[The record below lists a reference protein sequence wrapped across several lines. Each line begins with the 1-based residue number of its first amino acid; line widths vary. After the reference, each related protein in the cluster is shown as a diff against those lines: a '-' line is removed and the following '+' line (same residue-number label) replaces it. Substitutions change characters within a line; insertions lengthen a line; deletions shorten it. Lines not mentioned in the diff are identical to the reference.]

1 MTRHVLFTAVKNE
14 APFLLEWIA
23 YHKVIGFD
31 TVIVYSNP
39 SDDGTDELLASLAE
53 AGEIT
58 HVTHEPLPGVSPQG
72 NAARLA
78 NEAGLIHDG
87 DWVIWLDADEF
98 LNIHVEQ
105 GRIIDLVN
113 VIGDKHGMLIPWR
126 IFGDSGNARFP
137 GRFVSASFA
146 NATRGWFP
154 ETKSVKTLF
163 RKSGA
168 IAGFGVKGIHRP
180 QMVPTEVLCCTDF
193 LNADGRTLSPD
204 DPTHKRWFGSE
215 DFPKNHA
222 IKKGDF
228 SWELAQIN
236 HYMVRTP
243 EFFALKKARGRGWA
257 PDQAGDANTRHTE
270 KFYTDMNRNDRV
282 DTSILRH
289 AAAVDAEIV
298 RLKSIPVVAHAD
310 MLAERRTALALVK
323 AACRRPADP
332 LVMPA
337 AFELTLPTAE
347 AEMLRRT
354 YSGAGV
360 VLEYGS
366 GGSTFVAAQGAGE
379 VVSVE
384 NDPDWALRMTTAL
397 ENGGL
402 GVGARI
408 HFADTGTV
416 GDWGRPVHDTAFRR
430 YHQYACDVWDR
441 AWFKHPDVIL
451 IDGRFRVACLINAI
465 LRATKPMT
473 VLFDDY
479 RDRPGYHWVEGI
491 LKRREMVGRMAV
503 FDVVPG
509 IVVPPALLSRA
520 FGSFTDAD

>member
-39 SDDGTDELLASLAE
+39 SDDGTDELLAALAE
-53 AGEIT
+53 AGELT
-58 HVTHEPLPGVSPQG
+58 HVTHVPPPGVSPQG

-78 NEAGLIHDG
+78 NEAGLIQEG

-98 LNIHVEQ
+98 LNIHIGQGQVE
-105 GRIIDLVN
+105 DLAWA
-113 VIGDKHGMLIPWR
+113 IGEKQGMLIPWR
-126 IFGDSGNARFP
+126 IFGDGGNARFP
-137 GRFVSASFA
+137 GRFVSAQFTQ
-146 NATRGWFP
+146 ATSGWFAP
-154 ETKSVKTLF
+154 TREIKTFFRTGNKIEGFSQNGINRPKITKN
-163 RKSGA
+163 SGLR
-168 IAGFGVKGIHRP
+168 IS
-180 QMVPTEVLCCTDF
+180 DF
-193 LNADGRTLSPD
+193 LTGAGHTLSVQNESTGWLDGD
-204 DPTHKRWFGSE
+204 DLASTNRV
-215 DFPKNHA
+215 
-222 IKKGDF
+222 KKPDF
-228 SWELAQIN
+228 SWKLAQIN

-257 PDQAGDANTRHTE
+257 PDQAGAANTRHTE

-289 AAAVDAEIV
+289 QTAVDAEIV
-298 RLKSIPVVAHAD
+298 RLKSIPSVAEAD
-310 MLAERRTALALVK
+310 ALAERRTALALVK

-332 LVMPA
+332 SVMPA
-337 AFELTLPTAE
+337 AFELTLPPAE
-347 AEMLRRT
+347 ANMMRQT
-354 YSGAGV
+354 YAGAGV

-366 GGSTFVAAQGAGE
+366 GGSTFVAAEAAGE

-397 ENGGL
+397 DNGGL
-402 GVGARI
+402 GAGARI
-408 HFADTGTV
+408 HFADTGIV

-441 AWFKHPDVIL
+441 TWFKHPDVIL

-465 LRATKPMT
+465 FRAAKPMT

-479 RDRPGYHWVEGI
+479 GDRPGYFWVEGI
-491 LKRREMVGRMAV
+491 LKQREMVGRMAV

-509 IVVPPALLSRA
+509 IVIPPALISRA